1 MTGCPGEVLRESSG
15 RHCQDWDGGFFLSLK
30 PRIGLA
36 ASYPPMSTSFLRNVI
51 IYISCKKIPYVI
63 D

>member
-1 MTGCPGEVLRESSG
+1 MTGCPGEILRKGIG
-15 RHCQDWDGGFFLSLK
+15 RHCQEWDGGFFLSLK
-30 PRIGLA
+30 PRIELA
-36 ASYPPMSTSFLRNVI
+36 ASYLPMSTSFLRNVI